1 MGVKNLQERMRKP
14 EVSGTDTQSVVDDN
28 TDTNETYWFLVWF
41 EPYIQPR
48 RSTTNLVVEEDA
60 TDDGNEDEAIPLDS
74 CSTFCLLTALVLL
87 SWHW

>member
-1 MGVKNLQERMRKP
+1 MQERMRKP

-28 TDTNETYWFLVWF
+28 TDTNETYWFLAWF